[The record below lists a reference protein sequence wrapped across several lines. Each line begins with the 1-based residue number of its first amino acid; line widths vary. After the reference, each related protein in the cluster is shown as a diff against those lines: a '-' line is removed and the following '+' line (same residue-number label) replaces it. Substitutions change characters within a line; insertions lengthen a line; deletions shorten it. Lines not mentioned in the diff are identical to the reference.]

1 MFLDSKPKSI
11 IHLGKDALQIYIENF
26 PRPLILKFDS
36 SVIQNLEKID
46 KEWIRFK
53 LGEIFKTNQIESLN
67 AILVLSK
74 DVLFIKA
81 FELKDEK
88 ERQIALSKFI
98 EELPFNKENTSI
110 KEYEQ
115 GNRCIA
121 VATGKI
127 LYTSFI
133 SVLEELNVEVKAI
146 LPETVIGETVLNTSS
161 IKTIFKNK
169 LLVKKGSFILPGKT
183 GSKTGKSSLNSLG
196 ATSKDNKMPIILGV
210 LLVLSI
216 GGIVSFVF
224 KDKIKNI
231 YQKKEAEEF
240 SVQEEK
246 KETKEEEK
254 KEETSTTNTATVD
267 KKELTIEV
275 LNGTGTVGLAS
286 SIKKDLQSMGYTQID
301 TGNASS
307 MNYKT
312 TTITALMTLPDS
324 LLNEMKEYLSKDFKS
339 VEIKKITEEEK
350 KDYDITITTG
360 EEID

>member
-1 MFLDSKPKSI
+1 MFLDSRPKSI

-26 PRPLILKFDS
+26 PRPLILKFDP

-46 KEWIRFK
+46 KDWIRFK
-53 LGEIFKTNQIESLN
+53 LGEILKTNQIESLN

-74 DVLFIKA
+74 DVLFVKA

-88 ERQIALSKFI
+88 ERQIELSKFI
-98 EELPFNKENTSI
+98 EELPFNKENASI

-133 SVLEELNVEVKAI
+133 SVLEELNIEVKAI
-146 LPETVIGETVLNTSS
+146 LPETVVGETVLNTSS

-183 GSKTGKSSLNSLG
+183 VNKTGKPSLNNSG
-196 ATSKDNKMPIILGV
+196 INPKDNNMPIILSI

-216 GGIVSFVF
+216 GGVVSFVF
-224 KDKIKNI
+224 KDKIKSI
-231 YQKKEAEEF
+231 YQKKESEEVI
-240 SVQEEK
+240 VQEEK

-254 KEETSTTNTATVD
+254 ETTTNTVTVD
-267 KKELTIEV
+267 KKELAIEV

-286 SIKKDLQSMGYTQID
+286 SIKKDLQGMGYTQID
-301 TGNASS
+301 TGNADS

-312 TTITALMTLPDS
+312 TTITALMSLPDS

-339 VEIKKITEEEK
+339 IEIKKITEEEK
-350 KDYDITITTG
+350 EDYDVTITTG